1 MDHPYCV
8 KSSKGTSSSATG
20 TKAENALSSG
30 ENSPAKPP
38 LTVTEATGTP
48 TVSPRKSARI
58 SLRRDPEGETKAEV
72 EGTAGSVGFVGAV
85 HPGIVQPGFVGA
97 VHPGIVQPEHAGVGR
112 GRGRGRKSLI
122 PEETP
127 VNIRSEHAGSK
138 NACIQPELNFMYFFN
153 SVLIIPHATSCG
165 GYNVFDLSVS
175 PSVLFSLLAQLL

>member
-8 KSSKGTSSSATG
+8 KSSKGTSSSATE
-20 TKAENALSSG
+20 TKAENAFSSA

-38 LTVTEATGTP
+38 PTVTEATATP

-58 SLRRDPEGETKAEV
+58 SLRRDPEGETKAEI

-138 NACIQPELNFMYFFN
+138 MLEYNLN
-153 SVLIIPHATSCG
+153 
-165 GYNVFDLSVS
+165 
-175 PSVLFSLLAQLL
+175 